1 MNTSGNFLSLFVFLK
16 KKKNFFLIHFPCFS
30 MFGIL
35 KKNLLKRKGI
45 FYQEK
50 ISFEKNFLFYFII
63 FQLFHL
69 SNLIF
74 ILLIN
79 LKTKLKY

>member
-50 ISFEKNFLFYFII
+50 ISFEKIFFFISLFFNFFIYQIWFLFF
-63 FQLFHL
+63 
-69 SNLIF
+69 
-74 ILLIN
+74 
-79 LKTKLKY
+79 

>member
-1 MNTSGNFLSLFVFLK
+1 
-16 KKKNFFLIHFPCFS
+16 

-50 ISFEKNFLFYFII
+50 ISFEKNFLFHFII